1 MKRNCFGKRIKQTD
15 IVADNSFLDENG
27 QINWSLIVGA
37 DKHGFDLNKVMEN
50 GEYVICDYILSKG
63 TRIIRY
69 GSNYGNYSAPYGTP
83 YEKLSLPFLKE
94 TRVYHEYIV
103 RRSCKVK
110 CVVMKGYVAKGFSSE
125 GGAIQYYHEERIA
138 RLLKNK
144 VLKEDFRWLIK
155 ALLKM

>member
-1 MKRNCFGKRIKQTD
+1 MDRNCFGKRIKQTD
-15 IVADNSFLDENG
+15 IVADNSFLDKNG

-37 DKHGFDLNKVMEN
+37 DKHGFDLSKVMEN
-50 GEYVICDYILSKG
+50 GEYVVRDYILPKG
-63 TRIIRY
+63 SRIVRY
-69 GSNYGNYSAPYGTP
+69 GDCNGHFTAPYGTP
-83 YEKLSLPFLKE
+83 YEKLSLPYLKE

-125 GGAIQYYHEERIA
+125 GGAIQYFHKDSIYE
-138 RLLKNK
+138 LVVQG